1 MSLYMINV
9 RMRRIEPIKK
19 HARWDASSVYKCY
32 QGSRMWT
39 LTDAQVF
46 DSESKALKHLK
57 WELERLKHEAQQK
70 MLKLTDDLKRIEK
83 QMEESVSRETN
94 AGQSDIE
101 WPRCTKC
108 FGLMP
113 NSRLRSNDKT
123 CGIGGCP

>member
-1 MSLYMINV
+1 MTLYMINV
-9 RMRRIEPIKK
+9 RMRRVEPITK
-19 HARWDASSVYKCY
+19 HARWSQNDSYKAY

-39 LTDAQVF
+39 LTDSQVF

-57 WELERLKHEAQQK
+57 WELERLKHSAQQTV
-70 MLKLTDDLKRIEK
+70 LKLDANLKIVEQ
-83 QMEESVSRETN
+83 QMADAVSRESEALPGT
-94 AGQSDIE
+94 E

-108 FGLMP
+108 HGLMP